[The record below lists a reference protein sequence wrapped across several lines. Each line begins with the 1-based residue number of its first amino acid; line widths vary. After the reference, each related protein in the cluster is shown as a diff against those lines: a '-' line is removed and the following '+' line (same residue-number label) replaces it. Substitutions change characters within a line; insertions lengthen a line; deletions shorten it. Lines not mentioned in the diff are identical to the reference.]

1 MLRVRPLTMMVI
13 MKITQ
18 AVESR
23 AASSLYRYAFSST
36 NYHFFYSA
44 SASANVGLQ
53 RTAELNRNI
62 QYQCEK
68 VVHCVQA
75 SSPCTA
81 RETISSTA
89 DPATVPVGC
98 SVRSQL
104 INNTECFNS
113 RTCIFAFAMQSSVDA
128 GDYVKIHH
136 ARLYN
141 CCVTFNIVELVRC
154 TGMHL

>member
-75 SSPCTA
+75 SSPCSAT
-81 RETISSTA
+81 ETISSTA

-98 SVRSQL
+98 SIRSQL
-104 INNTECFNS
+104 IIRNVLILARAFLRSPCS
-113 RTCIFAFAMQSSVDA
+113 RQSTQVITLKFTTRV
-128 GDYVKIHH
+128 YI
-136 ARLYN
+136 
-141 CCVTFNIVELVRC
+141 IVA
-154 TGMHL
+154 